1 MKRDTLA
8 ATLILTLA
16 LPSFGGSAGLTLGEY
31 QAMTLRGNRD
41 LRSTVL
47 AEEAADQ
54 ARKGAR
60 TGYFPKA
67 AAGGALATTNILP
80 GAAVA
85 TPILP
90 AAANESNSV
99 SVAMVTVQQPLFA
112 GGRIVNSN
120 KLADTGLAAA
130 RHQLRIKSDETKA
143 QAEKKY
149 RLLNVLAAKK
159 KTLLAYE
166 RMINALY
173 EQVSQAAEN
182 GLVTK
187 TDVLRVGLKKSEI
200 RVNKSILEKSTAL
213 AENDFR
219 FYAGMP
225 SGEEIRLAEEAETVT
240 EPSFRAE
247 NLPDRVK
254 GRPEYGLAASG
265 LDAARLQTKVKRGE
279 YMPAVSVGAGL
290 YRGDYL
296 NGNADYQNS
305 VAFGMVSI
313 PLNFWEAAHT
323 VKEMKLKEN
332 AAEERLRYA
341 EDYLLLDLQS
351 KLKTYEQDFDKVR
364 LAETALE
371 EARANRSEIE
381 DGYKNGTEKLSDL
394 LEAMALEQESE
405 DRLSEARAEYFQ
417 ARTAFLQAADAG
429 LDGTS
434 K

>member
-1 MKRDTLA
+1 MKRETLTA
-8 ATLILTLA
+8 ALLLTLA
-16 LPSFGGSAGLTLGEY
+16 LPSLGGNGGLTLGDY
-31 QAMTLRGNRD
+31 QAMALRGNRD
-41 LRSTVL
+41 LRSAIL

-67 AAGGALATTNILP
+67 GAGGAIATTNILP
-80 GAAVA
+80 GAAVE
-85 TPILP
+85 TPLLP
-90 AAANESNSV
+90 DAANKSNSV
-99 SVAMVTVQQPLFA
+99 SVGMVTVQQPLFA
-112 GGRIVNSN
+112 GGRIVNGN
-120 KLADTGLAAA
+120 RLADTGLAAA

-149 RLLNVLAAKK
+149 RLLKVLAAKK

-166 RMINALY
+166 RMINSLY
-173 EQVSQAAEN
+173 DQVSQAAEN

-200 RVNKSILEKSTAL
+200 KVNKSILEKSTAL

-225 SGEEIRLAEEAETVT
+225 SGEEILLAEEEETVI
-240 EPSFRAE
+240 EPSFKAE
-247 NLPDRVK
+247 NLPALVR
-254 GRPEYGLAASG
+254 GRAEYGLAESG
-265 LDAARLQTKVKRGE
+265 LEAARLQTKVKRGE
-279 YMPAVSVGAGL
+279 YMPALSVGAGL

-296 NGNADYQNS
+296 NGKADYQNS

-332 AAEERLRYA
+332 AAAERLKYA

-351 KLKTYEQDFDKVR
+351 LLKEYEQNFDKVR
-364 LAETALE
+364 LAETAME

-405 DRLSEARAEYFQ
+405 DRLSGARADYFQ
-417 ARTAFLQAADAG
+417 ARTAFTLAAGIDS
-429 LDGTS
+429 TS